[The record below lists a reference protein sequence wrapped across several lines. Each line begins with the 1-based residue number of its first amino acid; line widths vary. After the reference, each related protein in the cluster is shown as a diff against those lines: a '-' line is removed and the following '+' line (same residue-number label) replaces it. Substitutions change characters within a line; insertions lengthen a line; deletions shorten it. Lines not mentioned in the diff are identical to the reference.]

1 MVALCIIGGIA
12 LLIFLLLALPIVK
25 IEANL
30 EEDLDYK
37 VKYAGITVLA
47 EPETKWLKKLDQWK
61 HKRKL
66 KKKKRK
72 LKKLQKQKLKQAKA
86 QKKLAQ
92 KKKQQKPSKTA
103 VTAED
108 KTTAQTPP
116 KPQPAKKEPQLTPQ
130 QIQAQEQIDRLK
142 KILETGEIDESTVV
156 ETLKTLK
163 YSVPHLKKLL
173 NSIRIYDVYIDFV
186 IGGEDAAKVAINY
199 GLANAF
205 VCTILG
211 WLGSFT
217 KLKLREVNIEADFRK
232 QEGDYFAHL
241 KARLCLFAYL
251 RYSVGAALE
260 QQKALFS
267 QMGAEEIIR
276 QTAGSKIN
284 K

>member
-1 MVALCIIGGIA
+1 MIALYIIGGIA
-12 LLIFLLLALPIVK
+12 LLIFLLLALPIIK

-30 EEDLDYK
+30 ENDLDYK
-37 VKYAGITVLA
+37 VTFAGITVLA
-47 EPETKWLKKLDQWK
+47 EPQTKFLKKLDRWK
-61 HKRKL
+61 EKRKL
-66 KKKKRK
+66 KKKNRK
-72 LKKLQKQKLKQAKA
+72 LKKMQKQKLKQAKK
-86 QKKLAQ
+86 QKKLA
-92 KKKQQKPSKTA
+92 KKHGKKESPPASEKQAARTA
-103 VTAED
+103 
-108 KTTAQTPP
+108 P
-116 KPQPAKKEPQLTPQ
+116 KPQPKKEPQLSPQ
-130 QIQAQEQIDRLK
+130 QKQAQEQIDRMK
-142 KILETGEIDESTVV
+142 KILETGEVDDDTVK

-186 IGGEDAAKVAINY
+186 IGGEDAAAVAINY

-205 VCTILG
+205 ICTILG

-267 QMGAEEIIR
+267 QMGAEEVIR

-284 K
+284 KQT

>member
-1 MVALCIIGGIA
+1 MIALYIIGGIA
-12 LLIFLLLALPIVK
+12 LLIFLLLALPIIK

-37 VKYAGITVLA
+37 VTYAGITVLA
-47 EPETKWLKKLDQWK
+47 EPQTKWLKKLDQWK
-61 HKRKL
+61 EKRKL

-72 LKKLQKQKLKQAKA
+72 LKKLQKQKLKQAKE
-86 QKKLAQ
+86 QKKLAERQGQ
-92 KKKQQKPSKTA
+92 KKSA
-103 VTAED
+103 AAEG
-108 KTTAQTPP
+108 KTAQTAP
-116 KPQPAKKEPQLTPQ
+116 KAQTKKEPQLTPQ
-130 QIQAQEQIDRLK
+130 QAQAQEQIDRLK
-142 KILETGEIDESTVV
+142 KILETGEVDDDTVK

-186 IGGEDAAKVAINY
+186 IGGEDAAAVAINY

-284 K
+284 KQA